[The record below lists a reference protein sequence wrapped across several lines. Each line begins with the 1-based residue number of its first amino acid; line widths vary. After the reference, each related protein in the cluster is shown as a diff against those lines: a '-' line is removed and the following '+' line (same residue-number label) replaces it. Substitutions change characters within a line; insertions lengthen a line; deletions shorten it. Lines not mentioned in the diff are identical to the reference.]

1 MKTNVIL
8 LLATCSALAAQAP
21 MSNTPPA
28 LAVRGAILAFSVPDL
43 DASAKWY
50 TEKLGL
56 RIVHLY
62 PRNKA
67 VHARAALFQGGG
79 LLVELI
85 QEDDAVDLGP
95 QPRHGLAKAGLV
107 VGNFAKLVATL
118 RARGVEFASV
128 YPRRVDQPAN
138 VTIRDNAGNL
148 IALYEGFSNFNDP
161 LIGLV
166 QVDQAEDRADTTAG
180 GVRGT
185 VHNGT
190 PGCFQGHVVG
200 YSLKSGD
207 TVVSNRG
214 LSGVRVAVY
223 NKSPN
228 GGALGDV
235 PLASAISD
243 ASGGW
248 KIPHGASGLLI
259 LTFVPPP
266 SSGYRG
272 VFTACTTSGTQ
283 PLLMMLPHR

>member
-21 MSNTPPA
+21 MSNPPPA
-28 LAVRGAILAFSVPDL
+28 LAVRGAILAFSVPDM

-79 LLVELI
+79 LVVELV

-95 QPRHGLAKAGLV
+95 QPRHGLAKAGVV
-107 VGNFAKLVATL
+107 VGNFDKAVAAL

-128 YPRRVDQPAN
+128 YPRRADQPAN

-148 IALYEGFSNFNDP
+148 IALYEGFSSFNDP
-161 LIGLV
+161 LIGLL
-166 QVDQAEDRADTTAG
+166 QVDQPEDRAYTTAG
-180 GVRGT
+180 GVRGAAHT
-185 VHNGT
+185 GT
-190 PGCFQGHVVG
+190 PGCFQGRVA
-200 YSLKSGD
+200 GD

-214 LSGVRVAVY
+214 LSGVMVAVY
-223 NKSPN
+223 TKSPN
-228 GGALGDV
+228 GGALGDAV
-235 PLASAISD
+235 ASATSD

-248 KIPHGASGLLI
+248 KLPQRGRGSLI
-259 LTFVPPP
+259 VTFVPPP
-266 SSGYRG
+266 GSRYRG
-272 VFTACTTSGTQ
+272 VFTVCAASGTQ

>member
-1 MKTNVIL
+1 MKPIAIL
-8 LLATCSALAAQAP
+8 LLATSSALAAQAP

-28 LAVRGAILAFSVPDL
+28 LAVRGAILTFSVPDL

-50 TEKLGL
+50 TETLGL
-56 RIVHLY
+56 RIVHMY

-79 LLVELI
+79 LVVELV

-95 QPRHGLAKAGLV
+95 QPRRGLAKAGLV
-107 VGNFAKLVATL
+107 VGNFDTMVATL

-148 IALYEGFSNFNDP
+148 IALYEGFSSFNDP
-161 LIGLV
+161 LIGLI
-166 QVDQAEDRADTTAG
+166 QVDQAEDRADTTTDG
-180 GVRGT
+180 GRGPAP
-185 VHNGT
+185 GT
-190 PGCFQGHVVG
+190 PGCFQGQVVG
-200 YSLKSGD
+200 YSVTSGD
-207 TVVSNRG
+207 TTASNHR

-223 NKSPN
+223 TKSPN

-243 ASGGW
+243 AAGGW
-248 KIPHGASGLLI
+248 NLPHGTSGSLI
-259 LTFVPPP
+259 ITFVPPP
-266 SSGYRG
+266 RSGYRG
-272 VFTACTTSGTQ
+272 VFTACTTAGTQ